1 MRDYGEESRLRDTI
15 STMVE
20 CARVFG
26 CTTSVGREID
36 TITLRMCKRLETLVL
51 DENKEDIQ

>member
-1 MRDYGEESRLRDTI
+1 MT
-15 STMVE
+15 E

-36 TITLRMCKRLETLVL
+36 TITLRMCKRLEALVL
-51 DENKEDIQ
+51 DKDEILQ

>member
-15 STMVE
+15 LTMTE

-26 CTTSVGREID
+26 CTTSVGKEID
-36 TITLRMCKRLETLVL
+36 SIVLRMCKRLEELIL
-51 DENKEDIQ
+51 DETEAI